1 MVNKTKSTIPIQPIN
16 PGENGLKVAKN
27 NFLKNKWML
36 ISSLVFAGLFSLCMG
51 FVVWYKLN
59 LRPVSNDISQLVKV
73 NIESGSSLNQI
84 ANYLEGESIIK
95 SSSAFLVYVRLIG
108 KSDSLQAGSYRLSP
122 AETIPQ
128 IVAHLIDGSVD
139 TFSITFYP
147 GSTLVDNTDKSKKY
161 DITTILKN
169 ASYSESEIRAA
180 LNKTYDNPLFIDK
193 PAGTSLEGYI
203 YGETYNFNIG
213 TSVEDVLNRTFDE
226 FYKQIQDNDLIA
238 GFKKQGLNLYEG
250 ITLASIVQREVYGYE
265 DQQKAAQ
272 VFLLRLK
279 LGMSLGSDVTY
290 QYIADKTGV
299 PRDPDL
305 DSPYNTRRYT
315 GLPPGPISNPGLNAL
330 KAVANPA
337 KGDYLYFL
345 SGDDDVTYFAHT
357 QAEHEA
363 NIANYCKEKCSTP

>member
-363 NIANYCKEKCSTP
+363 NIANYCKEKCATP